1 MVAGFDKIVTG
12 TANCLSSR
20 RCFPTTLLFMHF
32 SPHAPWKSVYVE
44 RNRTAFRNFKESLNC
59 LVLLRSFKRGARA
72 RAATSTPPK
81 RVSAPRWNRWNR
93 NQSNILIAIH
103 RSGWNVLLDNRW
115 IAQRTNSAVE
125 TLISHA
131 TRCNRVNE
139 AGPRCEKQNLDLG
152 VNKPGWKWHFARIN
166 RTIGTEKSFF
176 FTERI
181 YLSDKFRLLV
191 IFPSCRSWNSRV
203 DCSKFFF
210 IASG

>member
-72 RAATSTPPK
+72 RALPPPPPQESFRSK
-81 RVSAPRWNRWNR
+81 VEPLEP
-93 NQSNILIAIH
+93 QPNILIAIH
-103 RSGWNVLLDNRW
+103 RSDWNVLLDNRW

-131 TRCNRVNE
+131 TRCNRANE
-139 AGPRCEKQNLDLG
+139 AGSRCEKQNLDLG

-166 RTIGTEKSFF
+166 RTTGAEKSFF
-176 FTERI
+176 FSERI
-181 YLSDKFRLLV
+181 YLSNKFRLLV
-191 IFPSCRSWNSRV
+191 IFRRCRSWNSRV